1 MTYQTVELFFGG
13 CGVDSWRTQ
22 NLASMDA
29 DQLVEKADK
38 AMSMIEN
45 SIPAWIDGSEM
56 ILGDAIT
63 TEEMQAEGQ
72 RIADEMTGL
81 KV

>member
-1 MTYQTVELFFGG
+1 
-13 CGVDSWRTQ
+13 
-22 NLASMDA
+22 MDA

-38 AMSMIEN
+38 AMSMIES

-72 RIADEMTGL
+72 RIADEMDGL
-81 KV
+81 KVQHAAFSPSCPFLLSLTLHSAAL